1 MSITHG
7 IEILNITPSNKE
19 ELRLVLAA
27 QRTNNP
33 GEYYSWKNH
42 EADSWTADFIFD
54 KERRALNEVSFLDG
68 EFFYYIIPKNVLKE
82 MAKAI
87 NEKDFGEDL
96 YDYGEVWEE
105 ICDEPIFK
113 TLEYLA
119 IWIQKNIDTMNES
132 ECFCY

>member
-19 ELRLVLAA
+19 ELRLALAA

-42 EADSWTADFIFD
+42 EADSWIADFIFD

-68 EFFYYIIPKNVLKE
+68 EFFYYIIPKNVLKKWLKLL
-82 MAKAI
+82 MR
-87 NEKDFGEDL
+87 
-96 YDYGEVWEE
+96 
-105 ICDEPIFK
+105 K
-113 TLEYLA
+113 TLEKIYMIMERFGRKFVTSLYL
-119 IWIQKNIDTMNES
+119 KLLNILLYGFRKT
-132 ECFCY
+132 